1 MNDRIQLPLNFDV
14 DRMQEEVHALDLDS
28 FIEYNVLPLRSPAYL
43 VDPSISPPPPAD
55 DYADGSWTEWLNT
68 PALRSIYR

>member
-1 MNDRIQLPLNFDV
+1 MGGNIMTKPKHRSALMNDRIQLPLNFDV

-43 VDPSISPPPPAD
+43 VESIGKTNAILPA
-55 DYADGSWTEWLNT
+55 S
-68 PALRSIYR
+68 RIY